1 VVEKEER
8 REERVGQEKSKRE
21 ARRKVRERVLGGYR
35 WAKHPEKLAPA
46 PSLALMC
53 IGGMLG
59 APDET
64 FAFVK

>member
-8 REERVGQEKSKRE
+8 REERVGQEK
-21 ARRKVRERVLGGYR
+21 VRERVLGGCR